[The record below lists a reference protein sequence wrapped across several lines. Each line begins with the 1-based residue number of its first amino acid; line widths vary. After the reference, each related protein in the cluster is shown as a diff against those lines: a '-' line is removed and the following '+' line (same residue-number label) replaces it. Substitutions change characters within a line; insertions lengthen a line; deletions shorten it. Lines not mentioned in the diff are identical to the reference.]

1 MKNFLRVFTVAVVFC
16 LGLTALVPASTGAS
30 TGQGRVLGGYKD
42 CPTDDEE
49 VLAAANAA
57 VTQQSAQTDQTITL
71 VSVDKA
77 RRQVV
82 AGTNYDLCLTV
93 EIEGESTSVS
103 VQVFTSL
110 QRERTLKGWAVKDCQ
125 N

>member
-1 MKNFLRVFTVAVVFC
+1 MKNFVRVFTVAVVFC
-16 LGLTALVPASTGAS
+16 LGFTALVPAKVGAS
-30 TGQGRVLGGYKD
+30 AAQGRVLGGFRD

-103 VQVFTSL
+103 VQVYTDP
-110 QRERTLKGWAVKDCQ
+110 QQERTLKGWTVKDCQ
-125 N
+125 S